1 MKHIIILTR
10 MLYNKNKNSFF
21 LKSILTSTSLI
32 CYDGNV
38 SLVIWAWVIQYIY
51 IYFTYFIF
59 KYSFF
64 FIINEENLIFF
75 MNIQMPDF
83 AIYISKV
90 IKYVR
95 SAMHLVLLTKFSQRS
110 TCLVSKNINIH
121 MPFLSAILD
130 FETIDPLWYEP

>member
-1 MKHIIILTR
+1 MSDTIH
-10 MLYNKNKNSFF
+10 
-21 LKSILTSTSLI
+21 
-32 CYDGNV
+32 
-38 SLVIWAWVIQYIY
+38 IY

-83 AIYISKV
+83 AIYISNV

-130 FETIDPLWYEP
+130 FETIDPL

>member
-1 MKHIIILTR
+1 MSDTI
-10 MLYNKNKNSFF
+10 
-21 LKSILTSTSLI
+21 
-32 CYDGNV
+32 
-38 SLVIWAWVIQYIY
+38 YIY
-51 IYFTYFIF
+51 IYISHILYLNIH
-59 KYSFF
+59 FF

-83 AIYISKV
+83 AIYISNV

-130 FETIDPLWYEP
+130 FETIDPL